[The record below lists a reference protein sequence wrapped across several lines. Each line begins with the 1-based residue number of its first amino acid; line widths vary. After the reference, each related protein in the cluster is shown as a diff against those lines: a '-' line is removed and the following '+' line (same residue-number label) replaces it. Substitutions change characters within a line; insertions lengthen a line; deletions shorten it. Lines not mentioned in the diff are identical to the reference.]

1 MPHQWNY
8 LWKLSWM
15 LNYENVSINLYIN
28 LSEVIKQDLLWF
40 DSIWFSRIDT
50 VLYNSILF
58 DYRMKSIDIHKSR
71 LLPPSF
77 LVNNNSIDW
86 GCWIKLSTTYPISRL
101 LHILEVIASYQQ
113 HILSHVSSYLGVNNS
128 RLGWGFYKT
137 YLQHILS
144 HVFSP
149 GDQQHGRSSGT
160 GQSLEAMKSVAIFW
174 WQNLIIA
181 SLGSQTRNL
190 KSF

>member
-113 HILSHVSSYLGVNNS
+113 HILYHVFFISWSQQQQT
-128 RLGWGFYKT
+128 RLGLLYNLSTTYNIIWSPYK
-137 YLQHILS
+137 
-144 HVFSP
+144 
-149 GDQQHGRSSGT
+149 
-160 GQSLEAMKSVAIFW
+160 M
-174 WQNLIIA
+174 IA
-181 SLGSQTRNL
+181 DKMNFVHNDRLRTVQDDIQTV
-190 KSF
+190 KIDIQ